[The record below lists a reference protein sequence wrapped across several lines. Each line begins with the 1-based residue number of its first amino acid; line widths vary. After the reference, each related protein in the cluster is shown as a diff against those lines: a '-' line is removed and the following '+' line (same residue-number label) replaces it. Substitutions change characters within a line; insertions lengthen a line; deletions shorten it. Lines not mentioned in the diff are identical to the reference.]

1 MKGAGEVSF
10 YGNLFGPFSGLLNSV
25 LISLRP
31 RVHVCLL
38 GLSRPCWVLRH
49 RFWSRHCGA
58 EETNTSQCL
67 NQKLCLQNNQQ
78 SRGAHM
84 QQDVRWMLTMC
95 TADGRVTAVF
105 QGKFVGCF
113 GFLILYILALENARN
128 LLAEQVYLL
137 CFLTRLF
144 STEVCFWKIPSA
156 DFAAKAA
163 HSSVGQFKTETYPL

>member
-105 QGKFVGCF
+105 QGKFCWLLWLPHLVHI
-113 GFLILYILALENARN
+113 GFRECEEFASWASLS
-128 LLAEQVYLL
+128 
-137 CFLTRLF
+137 TLF
-144 STEVCFWKIPSA
+144 SNKTLFHWGMFLKNSLSRLCCQ
-156 DFAAKAA
+156 
-163 HSSVGQFKTETYPL
+163 SSTQFSGTV